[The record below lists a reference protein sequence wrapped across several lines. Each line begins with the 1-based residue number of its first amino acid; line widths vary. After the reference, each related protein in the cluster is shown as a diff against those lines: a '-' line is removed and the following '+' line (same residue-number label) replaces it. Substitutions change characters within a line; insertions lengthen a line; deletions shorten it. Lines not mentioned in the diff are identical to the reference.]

1 MDRGARRPTPGWVRR
16 ARLPVA
22 LPERLPD
29 RPASCG
35 PAVPSVILPAGL
47 VVLSRATILITRH
60 LTADP
65 VPSGQRGGVGVE
77 ARETGTHGG
86 RAARSVGLAPSARG
100 QEPPRHPRPEFRERR
115 VSRLVTTFQGS
126 SASIPRRS
134 SAGRLCPG
142 RRPEGPVG
150 KTADPDEREGEG
162 WSHDRTWIL
171 RRGPRAGRTGG
182 TAWRPASSCPLLSG
196 PVSA

>member
-1 MDRGARRPTPGWVRR
+1 MPNPWIGEARDDPRGAPGE
-16 ARLPVA
+16 APGSSA
-22 LPERLPD
+22 P
-29 RPASCG
+29 CG
-35 PAVPSVILPAGL
+35 PAGASAILPAGL

-86 RAARSVGLAPSARG
+86 RAARSAGLAPSARG
-100 QEPPRHPRPEFRERR
+100 QEPPRHPRPESRER
-115 VSRLVTTFQGS
+115 VARLVATFHGS
-126 SASIPRRS
+126 PASIPRRS
-134 SAGRLCPG
+134 STGRICPG
-142 RRPEGPVG
+142 CRPEGPAG
-150 KTADPDEREGEG
+150 KTADPDERQGEG
-162 WSHDRTWIL
+162 WFHDRTWIL

-182 TAWRPASSCPLLSG
+182 TAWRPASSCLLLSG